1 MCSNRLRFIK
11 HLLRV
16 DPLSLHDDIKPIAD
30 RPVFDTKF
38 DKERHLRTGKI
49 KQIKV
54 DTVIPA
60 FEKRAKSSRNAKKPS
75 RFKD

>member
-1 MCSNRLRFIK
+1 
-11 HLLRV
+11 V

-30 RPVFDTKF
+30 RPVFDTKLF
-38 DKERHLRTGKI
+38 DKEKHLRTGKI

-54 DTVIPA
+54 DTVLPA
-60 FEKRAKSSRNAKKPS
+60 PEKRSRSSRTIKKPA